1 MQLDRID
8 KKIVHLLQTDSNQT
22 NKQIAL
28 QLNLSVTATYER
40 IKKLEKTG
48 VIKNYVAL
56 IDHDKVHRSFTA
68 FCHIKLAQHTKEYIR
83 TFEKEIMELEEV
95 SECFHVSGDYDY
107 ILKVYVEDMK
117 AYREFMVNKLTVLRH
132 IGSTHSIFTINTV
145 KNSSSIAL

>member
-1 MQLDRID
+1 MQLDGID
-8 KKIVHLLQTDSNQT
+8 KKILILLQRDSNQT
-22 NKQIAL
+22 NKQISL

-40 IKKLEKTG
+40 IKKLEKEG
-48 VIKNYVAL
+48 VIKKYVAL
-56 IDHDKVHRSFTA
+56 IDHDKINRSFAA
-68 FCHIKLAQHTKEYIR
+68 FCHIKLAQHTKEYIT

-107 ILKVYVEDMK
+107 VLKVHVADMK

-132 IGSTHSIFTINTV
+132 IGSTHSVFSINEV